1 MLATQRE
8 HVPSLYERENP
19 YFSDEEI
26 EVLRSNKYTYSI
38 SKKQLYFTRE
48 FKEMAWEQDQMG
60 VAVMTIFRD
69 AGYDPLMLGRRRM
82 DSFMI
87 SLRRSVANGVPFTE
101 GRLHNNRFKPPVS
114 NYGEMT
120 DSKAFTAMQHE
131 IAYLRQ
137 EIEFLKKICALGE
150 EKKRS
155 E

>member
-1 MLATQRE
+1 MAKQRE
-8 HVPSLYERENP
+8 HVPSLYERESP

-48 FKEMAWEQDQMG
+48 FKEMAWERDQMG
-60 VAVMTIFRD
+60 IAVKTIFRD

-82 DSFMI
+82 DAFMI

-101 GRLHNNRFKPPVS
+101 GRLHKTRFKPPIS

-137 EIEFLKKICALGE
+137 EIEFLKKICALGV

>member
-1 MLATQRE
+1 MAKPRVD
-8 HVPSLYERENP
+8 VPSLYERESP
-19 YFSDEEI
+19 CFSDEEI
-26 EVLRSNKYTYSI
+26 KVLQANKFTYSI

-60 VAVMTIFRD
+60 VAVMTIFRN
-69 AGYDPLMLGRRRM
+69 AGYDPLMVGRSRM
-82 DSFMI
+82 DAFMI

-101 GRLHNNRFKPPVS
+101 GRLHKTRFKPPIS

-120 DSKAFTAMQHE
+120 DRKAFIEMQHE

-137 EIEFLKKICALGE
+137 EIEFLKKICALGV